1 LPIKV
6 LIFGATGAA
15 GGSVLRA
22 CLEASGVEEV
32 RAITRRPLRV
42 ASPKLRVFIH
52 DNYLRYDGVEAAFAA
67 VDACLFCL
75 GVSSTQVSEEAE
87 YRKITHDFALAA
99 ARVLQAQSPKAAFH
113 FISGKGTQA
122 DSRFMWSRVKAETE
136 RDLMAL
142 AGATCWRPAFID
154 GETSDSWPWL
164 FKVLQP
170 LMLLLRPF
178 PSLYVRGHDLGRA
191 MMQATI
197 ENMRSRV
204 IENAEIRDIAN
215 RYSL

>member
-1 LPIKV
+1 MKV

-22 CLEASGVEEV
+22 CLEVSGVDEV
-32 RAITRRPLRV
+32 RAITRRPLR
-42 ASPKLRVFIH
+42 ATHAKLHVFIH
-52 DNYLRYDGVEAAFAA
+52 DNYLNYAGREAAFAG

-99 ARVLQAQSPKAAFH
+99 AHVLRAQSPKAAFH

-142 AGATCWRPAFID
+142 IGATCWRPAFID
-154 GETSDSWPWL
+154 GEPSDSWPWL
-164 FKVLQP
+164 FKALQP
-170 LMLLLRPF
+170 LMRLLKPF
-178 PSLYVRGHDLGRA
+178 PGLYVRGHDLGRA
-191 MMQATI
+191 MLQATV
-197 ENMRSRV
+197 ENMRERV
-204 IENAEIRDIAN
+204 IENAEMREIAN
-215 RYSL
+215 RYGK

>member
-1 LPIKV
+1 MKV

-22 CLEASGVEEV
+22 CLSAPGVDEV

-42 ASPKLRVFIH
+42 AHPKLQVFIH
-52 DNYLRYDGVEAAFAA
+52 SDYLRYDGVEAAFAG

-99 ARVLQAQSPKAAFH
+99 AHVLQAQSPKAAFH

-142 AGATCWRPAFID
+142 VGAICWRPAFID
-154 GETSDSWPWL
+154 TDPSDSGPRL
-164 FKVLQP
+164 FQ
-170 LMLLLRPF
+170 MLRPLFRLLKPF
-178 PSLYVRGHDLGRA
+178 PNLYVHGQVLGRA
-191 MMQATI
+191 MLQATV
-197 ENMRSRV
+197 ENMRGRV
-204 IENAEIRDIAN
+204 IENAEIQDIAK
-215 RYSL
+215 RQ

>member
-1 LPIKV
+1 MKV

-22 CLEASGVEEV
+22 CLEASSVEEV

-42 ASPKLRVFIH
+42 AHPKLRVFIH
-52 DNYLRYDGVEAAFAA
+52 DNYLHYDGVEAAFAGA
-67 VDACLFCL
+67 HTCLFCL

-99 ARVLQAQSPKAAFH
+99 AHALQAQSPKAAFH

-154 GETSDSWPWL
+154 TDPSDSGPRL
-164 FKVLQP
+164 FQILRP
-170 LMLLLRPF
+170 LLRLLKPF
-178 PSLYVRGHDLGRA
+178 PNLYVHGQVLGRA
-191 MMQATI
+191 MLQATT
-197 ENMRSRV
+197 ENMRGRV
-204 IENAEIRDIAN
+204 IENAEIRDIAQ
-215 RYSL
+215 RQ